1 MKKLASLALAVLM
14 IAALCISASA
24 ADLKAAKGTPVID
37 GVMDD
42 AYKAATE
49 IKIVN
54 ELNGTNGKT
63 KGTAYTLWDDKNIYV
78 FFDVIDPKIEDN
90 KTAEYW
96 NGDSV
101 EFFINLSGEAAGDIT
116 TINAAQYTA
125 PSLYRDSDTVWQG
138 RGGHWDANH
147 DAATF
152 KTVKTDAG
160 YAVEMQIPFGANYTA
175 KEGAKI
181 TVAYHINSDET
192 GDTARD
198 EEIFAGDASAQSQAW
213 NIVDSYDP
221 MVLSADVY
229 VEPTEDA
236 PAADNTADAGIVVAA
251 VVMAC
256 AAAVVLSKKSK

>member
-1 MKKLASLALAVLM
+1 MRWSDIFRFALTNLWRRKLRTFLTMIGAMIGTASIVVMVSLGIGINQGYIDSV
-14 IAALCISASA
+14 SAS
-24 ADLKAAKGTPVID
+24 
-37 GVMDD
+37 
-42 AYKAATE
+42 
-49 IKIVN
+49 
-54 ELNGTNGKT
+54 
-63 KGTAYTLWDDKNIYV
+63 
-78 FFDVIDPKIEDN
+78 
-90 KTAEYW
+90 
-96 NGDSV
+96 
-101 EFFINLSGEAAGDIT
+101 GDIT

-125 PSLYRDSDTVWQG
+125 PSLYRASDTVWQG

-160 YAVEMQIPFGANYTA
+160 YAIEMQIPFGANYTA

-213 NIVDSYDP
+213 SAVDSYDP
-221 MVLSADVY
+221 MILSADVY